1 MAPSASE
8 SPFVSIDT
16 VSFGYDAKP
25 LLREVSITAP
35 RGAVVALMGGSGSG
49 KTTLLRLISGQL
61 RPDAGRVLVE
71 GQDVATLDRP
81 SLYRFR
87 RRTGMLFQ
95 FGALFTD
102 LSVFDN
108 VAFPLRENTDL
119 PESMIRDLV
128 LMKLEAVGLRGSA
141 GLMPAQISGGMARR
155 VALARAIALDPPLLM
170 YDEPFAGLDPISL
183 GTIAHLIRSLNDALG
198 ATSIVVTHDVPE
210 TFAIADR
217 VFLLGGGRVVAS
229 GTPAELKASDDPFVT
244 QFLHG
249 SRDGPVAFHQ
259 PAPPMASQL
268 GFGGPQR

>member
-1 MAPSASE
+1 MSSPASDP
-8 SPFVSIDT
+8 PFVLIDA

-25 LLREVSITAP
+25 LLREVSIAAP
-35 RGAVVALMGGSGSG
+35 RGSVVALMGGSGSG

-61 RPDAGRVLVE
+61 RPDAGRVMVE
-71 GQDVATLDRP
+71 GQDVAALDRP

-141 GLMPAQISGGMARR
+141 ALMPAQISGGMARR

-210 TFAIADR
+210 SFAIADR

-229 GTPAELKASDDPFVT
+229 GTPAELRASEDPFVT

-259 PAPPMASQL
+259 PAAPMASQL
-268 GFGGPQR
+268 GFGGSPR

>member
-1 MAPSASE
+1 MSPPASE
-8 SPFVSIDT
+8 SPFVSIDS
-16 VSFGYDAKP
+16 VSFGYDAKL

-61 RPDAGRVLVE
+61 RPDAGRVMVE
-71 GQDVATLDRP
+71 GQDVATLDRQ

-141 GLMPAQISGGMARR
+141 ALMPAQISGGMARR

-229 GTPAELKASDDPFVT
+229 GTPAELRASEDPFVT

-268 GFGGPQR
+268 GFGGPPR